1 MNKSDAQLDRQALE
15 YARELHATA
24 NDLRRGAEHWRL
36 PPETSEEYAER
47 RGAREWVV
55 HAASDYA
62 LPQAKLVV
70 ELAARLD
77 VIADEIR
84 V

>member
-1 MNKSDAQLDRQALE
+1 LNKSDAQLDRQALD

-24 NDLRRGAEHWRL
+24 SDLRRGAERWRL
-36 PPETSEEYAER
+36 PQETSEEYAER
-47 RGAREWVV
+47 LGAREWVHV
-55 HAASDYA
+55 ASDYA

-77 VIADEIR
+77 DIADEIR

>member
-1 MNKSDAQLDRQALE
+1 LNNSDAQLDRQALD

-24 NDLRRGAEHWRL
+24 SDLRRGAERWRL

-47 RGAREWVV
+47 LGTREWV
-55 HAASDYA
+55 HAAPDYA

-77 VIADEIR
+77 VIADEIP

>member
-15 YARELHATA
+15 YARELHAMA
-24 NDLRRGAEHWRL
+24 NDLRRGAESWRL

-47 RGAREWVV
+47 LGAREWV
-55 HAASDYA
+55 HAPSDYA
-62 LPQAKLVV
+62 LPQAELVV

-77 VIADEIR
+77 VIADEIG

>member
-1 MNKSDAQLDRQALE
+1 MNKSDAQLDRQALD

-24 NDLRRGAEHWRL
+24 SDLRRGAERWRL
-36 PPETSEEYAER
+36 PQETGEEYAER
-47 RGAREWVV
+47 LGTREWV

>member
-47 RGAREWVV
+47 LGARKRV